1 MRVWLFLFC
10 MLAALFC
17 FSMLIGQSVVSG
29 FNHAPSITSGQPL
42 FIEKVLATL
51 VSAILGLI
59 SVAYIYRAGE
69 EVKKK

>member
-17 FSMLIGQSVVSG
+17 SSMLMSHGIASG
-29 FNHAPSITSGQPL
+29 FNAPSTTSGQPL